1 MKQGYDKEDL
11 VARLF
16 MALQVTRAG
25 ANIKRMELVDDKYV
39 VIHFENGRKT
49 VNVEGDSGIAI
60 MKDVLKVL

>member
-16 MALQVTRAG
+16 MTLSATRAG
-25 ANIKRMELVDDKYV
+25 ENIKRMELVDDKYV
-39 VIHFENGRKT
+39 EIYFSQGTKK

-60 MKDVLKVL
+60 MRDVLKVL